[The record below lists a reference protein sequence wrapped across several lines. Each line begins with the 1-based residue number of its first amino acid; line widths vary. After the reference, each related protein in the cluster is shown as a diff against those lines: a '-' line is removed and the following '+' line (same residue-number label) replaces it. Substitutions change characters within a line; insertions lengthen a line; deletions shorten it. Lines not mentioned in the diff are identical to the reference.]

1 MEIRKVKQTSL
12 KQQAFESIKNAIIDH
27 SLPPGHIL
35 YERQLSEVLGI
46 SRTPVRESIPLL
58 EMEGWVISVP
68 RKGTFVSNI
77 SKKDVE
83 EVIQLRL
90 ALETLAIE
98 LVLPVITNRE
108 IEMLEEIFE
117 SQTQLKH
124 NKSDFIKTDMG
135 FHIHLAEKSGN
146 KRLTQLM
153 RTLGDQLRW
162 FGIQAL
168 YSPNRIEQTLK
179 EHAALLEAIKNRD
192 IEYAKQAAINHIS
205 STYKAIINSL

>member
-35 YERQLSEVLGI
+35 YERQLSEMLGI

-90 ALETLAIE
+90 ALETLVIE

-124 NKSDFIKTDMG
+124 NKSDFIKTDTD

-146 KRLTQLM
+146 KRLAQLM